1 MAMEFA
7 ALEDQ
12 EANKNGKPALAKLRM
27 LQDVMDVL
35 QKYLSF
41 VAPGVPFL
49 THAPFHQAIS
59 HAINY
64 RPEFPGCGQNV
75 A

>member
-1 MAMEFA
+1 MAMELA

-35 QKYLSF
+35 QKYVSLIL
-41 VAPGVPFL
+41 PL
-49 THAPFHQAIS
+49 K
-59 HAINY
+59 
-64 RPEFPGCGQNV
+64 
-75 A
+75 